1 MKKTTRPCALGLF
14 LWLSVLAVP
23 AGAETV
29 YVSGRFEIG
38 VHDNINIDSVIVAV
52 IPSGT
57 PLAVIDRN
65 GEFVEVSTPD
75 GTKGWVDARYLV
87 SEKPSVALLEEQEA
101 KLQEAMRSLGAARA
115 EVEVLRQRVTELQR
129 DAASATHNSPG
140 FAKPV
145 PIAPKE
151 NSVKLKDARRELQNL
166 AEKNQQLKTRIT
178 DLQAI
183 QIASAKSAAESE
195 AKEKEATEI
204 EEGRESIWHGP
215 VIDGAQTWAPWQWLL
230 FGSILLLAFAVGGY
244 AVDWESRRRHGGFRI

>member
-65 GEFVEVSTPD
+65 GEFVQVSTPD

-101 KLQEAMRSLGAARA
+101 KLQDAVRSLGAARA

-129 DAASATHNSPG
+129 DAATATHNSPG
-140 FAKPV
+140 IAKSV
-145 PIAPKE
+145 PISPKE
-151 NSVKLKDARRELQNL
+151 NSVMLKDARRELQNL
-166 AEKNQQLKTRIT
+166 AKKNQQLKIRIA

-183 QIASAKSAAESE
+183 QIASAKSAAKSE
-195 AKEKEATEI
+195 AKEKG
-204 EEGRESIWHGP
+204 EGRESTWHGP
-215 VIDGAQTWAPWQWLL
+215 IIDEAQTWTPWQWLL
-230 FGSILLLAFAVGGY
+230 FGSILLLAFAAGGY
-244 AVDWESRRRHGGFRI
+244 AVDWELRRRHGGFRI